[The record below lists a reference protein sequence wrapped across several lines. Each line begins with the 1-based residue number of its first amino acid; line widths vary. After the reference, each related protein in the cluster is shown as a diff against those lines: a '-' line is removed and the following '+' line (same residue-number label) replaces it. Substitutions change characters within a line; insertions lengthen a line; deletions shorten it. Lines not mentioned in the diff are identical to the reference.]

1 MYMRPHVISKYS
13 LSFCKRKGD
22 DDSERCFYFHDLQ
35 SFIDGNAQEYIWEPL
50 TDEEFYKCYKIILEY
65 LKEHNVEMYQD
76 LESDNGIYSFCLQEE
91 CEAMS
96 DGSPIHV
103 RSFEDART
111 EVTAL
116 ADELFHDNK
125 DDYDYNDTSC
135 FMENTIRDAEWLIDD
150 VSKSKLFIEGFFKR
164 YRDYF
169 VHGGESRYNRYVLWS
184 KEFVSQ
190 NQKRYLDIMN
200 KDRRKDIQSII
211 NSLNTVLS
219 MTKKKEAVN
228 VLEIALRDIELVKD
242 EEQMAKDSLP
252 DNFFL
257 TEQYDKMESNVNDL
271 YDAIGDLENVI
282 EDVTSLNRL
291 SINLI
296 KEPINKI
303 INNLQTVVER

>member
-1 MYMRPHVISKYS
+1 MRPHVISKYS
-13 LSFCKRKGD
+13 LSFCKRKGG

-125 DDYDYNDTSC
+125 DDYDYNDS
-135 FMENTIRDAEWLIDD
+135 
-150 VSKSKLFIEGFFKR
+150 
-164 YRDYF
+164 
-169 VHGGESRYNRYVLWS
+169 
-184 KEFVSQ
+184 
-190 NQKRYLDIMN
+190 
-200 KDRRKDIQSII
+200 
-211 NSLNTVLS
+211 
-219 MTKKKEAVN
+219 
-228 VLEIALRDIELVKD
+228 
-242 EEQMAKDSLP
+242 
-252 DNFFL
+252 
-257 TEQYDKMESNVNDL
+257 YDGI
-271 YDAIGDLENVI
+271 IGDNDYDYDI
-282 EDVTSLNRL
+282 DEDDWETEWDNYLNDAMDDFDGGYGW
-291 SINLI
+291 
-296 KEPINKI
+296 
-303 INNLQTVVER
+303 